1 MTERF
6 LGKHE
11 ASFSNVEFCRNLG
24 VWSNSCHGQCRDSTE
39 LTVLPIATFGV
50 ARPLNSCSAENCVP
64 EALRRIQNQNS
75 FVFRLSKKM
84 TAMPTSI

>member
-24 VWSNSCHGQCRDSTE
+24 YVWID
-39 LTVLPIATFGV
+39 F
-50 ARPLNSCSAENCVP
+50 
-64 EALRRIQNQNS
+64 RILL
-75 FVFRLSKKM
+75 F
-84 TAMPTSI
+84 P